1 MRRIRSV
8 PGVRARRSVLGLIGA
23 LALMLAAV
31 FAAGPAQAAVA
42 SDGGVVGRVLT
53 APPAP
58 QDARSASTRSA
69 AANSPSVSPSAR
81 STHVAPGGTFSC
93 PSGNL
98 CTEVWDPTTN
108 SWEIFFL
115 YSCNRYYTSYWDGA
129 GWYYDFQTG
138 GVTSYIYGQ
147 SGNVLH
153 SFRPDSALHSYT
165 WTPVWSVRNC

>member
-1 MRRIRSV
+1 MH
-8 PGVRARRSVLGLIGA
+8 GVRARRSILGLIGA

-31 FAAGPAQAAVA
+31 FTAGPAQAAVA
-42 SDGGVVGRVLT
+42 SGDSAAGLVLT

-58 QDARSASTRSA
+58 QDAQSASTRA
-69 AANSPSVSPSAR
+69 VAANSPSVSPSA
-81 STHVAPGGTFSC
+81 SSVHVAPGGTVSC

-98 CTEVWDPTTN
+98 CTVVWDPTTN
-108 SWEIFFL
+108 NWEVFFL

-129 GWYYDFQTG
+129 GSYYDAQTG

-153 SFRPDSALHSYT
+153 SFRPDSVLHAYN
-165 WTPVWSVRNC
+165 WTPVWSIRNC